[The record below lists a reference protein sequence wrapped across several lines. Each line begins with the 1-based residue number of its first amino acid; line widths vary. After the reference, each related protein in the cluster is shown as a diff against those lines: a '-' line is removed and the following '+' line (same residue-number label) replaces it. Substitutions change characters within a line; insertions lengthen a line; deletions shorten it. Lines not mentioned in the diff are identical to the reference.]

1 MSLNHYFQHSDRQ
14 DKLSSQA
21 KSREKKKS
29 FHCQRKNI
37 EDLHGISMFEL
48 LPRPCWSYRLFV
60 LDRPH
65 WLSSRRDLQFLF
77 INSALAQ
84 PQLFVN

>member
-1 MSLNHYFQHSDRQ
+1 MS
-14 DKLSSQA
+14 
-21 KSREKKKS
+21 
-29 FHCQRKNI
+29 
-37 EDLHGISMFEL
+37 EL